1 VTLNDRLYRLLRL
14 PMPVLSL
21 RTIVIVAALS
31 VIAVV
36 ITIGTWVWIGVT
48 NDQYSQLDRRLDS
61 LSSLGDVSALLGS
74 APHTDTGQPAPDR
87 NLVRT
92 VRVGDITASMPSD
105 IVLPALPAG
114 YADTTINGVPYRVR
128 TVTAGPAGEA
138 DCSAGDVYR
147 DNRSGSASM
156 GTLRSL
162 PPLPLTCTTAAPS
175 SVVRMSPMSAWGS
188 SSARRPASSAVRMS
202 ARSLSAQFVWRFE
215 F

>member
-1 VTLNDRLYRLLRL
+1 MTLNDRLYRLLRL

-147 DNRSGSASM
+147 DNRQWFGLDGHAAFLAAFAFDVHDRSAVVGSADVADV
-156 GTLRSL
+156 SL
-162 PPLPLTCTTAAPS
+162 GELVCPQAGQQCGEDECEIS
-175 SVVRMSPMSAWGS
+175 FSPVCLA
-188 SSARRPASSAVRMS
+188 
-202 ARSLSAQFVWRFE
+202 L
-215 F
+215 